1 MSEKVGKEPEIKQF
15 KRDIGEPLGALD
27 DLQAAM
33 QANTEADLGTAS
45 GVDEFTAEKD
55 SGYEDRIKPPVRK
68 KKTASPKL
76 TSTVSEEEHRLL
88 GNAMDSITSE
98 TRENSL
104 TLFGELSEDAQKFL
118 QDERVSKDEDSFP
131 AGSFITKE
139 IVNSLRNSDFA
150 EEVAGYTEEE
160 ADTVDEAA
168 NVVAGGVSEVPV
180 SELPNIVKM
189 ETGDLSEKALG
200 VIEGYRIIEPD
211 DIDGKDEKFLTP
223 KEVNILLHSKYSPE
237 IFAHEDKRRQ
247 ENEPVVV
254 ENLEVLEPATEITIN
269 SLSEGAQGIIE
280 GFRIIEPH
288 DAVNQVDGFIT
299 LRERKLLESSK
310 YSKELLPKKEEEV
323 NEVIDVVGTVVEDEE
338 KKKISEAVVD
348 NPVTPEN
355 KPEEQEEMVANNPVE
370 ITKKIPEEVEV
381 VEVIDEVVE
390 AQVKDET
397 PDSEAIKSDFI
408 TPENKPEEHEE
419 VAANNPVEITKI
431 KLEEEVEEVEAVDKV
446 AEVPIE
452 KEAPATTQEIAEEK
466 LETQEGAIDEI
477 EVEKSENDALEVFT
491 ESLHQYNLDESD
503 LAAIESQNAL
513 GAKQHMLEVLL
524 RFKSKDEAK
533 EEIFSEDSQED
544 AQAES
549 LEEEVTVVEKVEE
562 YQNPHMPIEGGAFNT
577 MLPKEERDE
586 SGRDVFE
593 NSIAEAGSFEDII
606 NVINTVD
613 YIEGSLGFYTSKQL
627 SDIITMV
634 AEGKQSPLIV
644 TKNVGIRK
652 KVLELLNRAPEI
664 NIENPESIEAVGEKK
679 EKKSKKRN
687 KIENNEV
694 DDEDVNSELLELDE
708 KFRAVK
714 ERFLE
719 QEETYYA
726 TMEEEHKQVQE
737 TGFMGRLKSA
747 FGGRQPYE
755 TATVDH
761 EISKREYQSTMGEY
775 AKALLEYDYALQKE
789 NSKGKI
795 CFSDLDSV
803 SKKYLQQLALDGVI
817 KQEGFKDD
825 SVVKK
830 DAIKI
835 LLKENILSEE
845 QVKNYKINYDH
856 PTLRANAELKIWNGL
871 YISDRDKVENMISKK
886 DYGIFKRMM
895 MRNRN
900 NGSVATGLLS
910 EEIMSQ
916 IQS

>member
-118 QDERVSKDEDSFP
+118 QDERVSKDEDSFS

-139 IVNSLRNSDFA
+139 IVDSLRNSDFA
-150 EEVAGYTEEE
+150 EEVAGYTE
-160 ADTVDEAA
+160 
-168 NVVAGGVSEVPV
+168 
-180 SELPNIVKM
+180 
-189 ETGDLSEKALG
+189 
-200 VIEGYRIIEPD
+200 
-211 DIDGKDEKFLTP
+211 
-223 KEVNILLHSKYSPE
+223 
-237 IFAHEDKRRQ
+237 
-247 ENEPVVV
+247 
-254 ENLEVLEPATEITIN
+254 
-269 SLSEGAQGIIE
+269 
-280 GFRIIEPH
+280 
-288 DAVNQVDGFIT
+288 
-299 LRERKLLESSK
+299 
-310 YSKELLPKKEEEV
+310 EEEV

-355 KPEEQEEMVANNPVE
+355 KPEEQEELVANNTVEITKKIPAEKVEVVDEVVEAPVKVEAQVKDETPDGEAIKSDLITPENEPEAQEEMVANNPVE
-370 ITKKIPEEVEV
+370 ITKI
-381 VEVIDEVVE
+381 
-390 AQVKDET
+390 
-397 PDSEAIKSDFI
+397 
-408 TPENKPEEHEE
+408 KPE
-419 VAANNPVEITKI
+419 
-431 KLEEEVEEVEAVDKV
+431 EEVEAVEKV

-466 LETQEGAIDEI
+466 LETQEGTIDEI

-694 DDEDVNSELLELDE
+694 DDEEVNSELLELDE

-789 NSKGKI
+789 NFKGKI

-817 KQEGFKDD
+817 KHGRFKDD